1 MRQSREQADAA
12 ALAEVKSLAETLEV
26 PLIEVAEL
34 LTDDREDYV
43 VPTALAS
50 TVKEKEEETVG
61 SIFTKNTVDAYIA
74 AVIEL

>member
-26 PLIEVAEL
+26 PLMEVAEL

-43 VPTALAS
+43 VPTALAL
-50 TVKEKEEETVG
+50 TIKEKEE
-61 SIFTKNTVDAYIA
+61 
-74 AVIEL
+74 